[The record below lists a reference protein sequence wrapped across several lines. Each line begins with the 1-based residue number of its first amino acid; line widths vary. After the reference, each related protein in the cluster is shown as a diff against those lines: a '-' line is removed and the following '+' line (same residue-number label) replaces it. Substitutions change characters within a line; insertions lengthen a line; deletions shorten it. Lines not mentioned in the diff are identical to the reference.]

1 MTCSDFYTVH
11 YENSMVSYIKAST
24 LRILCFFVKLITL
37 LEKRNARISEME
49 CHLDNFFPPLL
60 LVSSCYQDN
69 SIRAGS

>member
-24 LRILCFFVKLITL
+24 FRILAYFVKLITL
-37 LEKRNARISEME
+37 LEKRNARIFEME
-49 CHLDNFFPPLL
+49 CHLDNFFPLL

-69 SIRAGS
+69 YSRTGS